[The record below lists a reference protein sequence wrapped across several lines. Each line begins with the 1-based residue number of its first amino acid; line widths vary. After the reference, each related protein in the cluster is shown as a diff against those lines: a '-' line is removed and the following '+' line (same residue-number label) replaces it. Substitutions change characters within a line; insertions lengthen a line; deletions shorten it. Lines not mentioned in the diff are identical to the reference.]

1 MSIELLKKV
10 VEEMEM
16 NLLFDNIEAENC
28 TLCCT
33 NGNGG
38 TSSSG
43 C

>member
-1 MSIELLKKV
+1 MSVDSLKKL
-10 VEEMEM
+10 VEAMEM
-16 NLLFDNIEAENC
+16 NLLFDNIEAEDC

>member
-1 MSIELLKKV
+1 MSVDSLKKL
-10 VEEMEM
+10 VEAMEM
-16 NLLFDNIEAENC
+16 NLLFDNIEAEDC
-28 TLCCT
+28 ALCCT